1 MPTLSKE
8 EFLARIKERIGEDM
22 SDDTIKFVE
31 DMSDTYDDMYERAN
45 GQDDWKRKYEENDKS
60 WREKYSSRFFSGHV
74 TTPEEVKDEQEE
86 NVKDDGEKRSYEELF
101 EEREGK

>member
-1 MPTLSKE
+1 MPVLSKE

-31 DMSDTYDDMYERAN
+31 DMSDTYDDMYGRAN
-45 GQDDWKRKYEENDKS
+45 GQEDWKRKYEENDKA
-60 WREKYSSRFFSGHV
+60 WREKYSSRFFSGHD
-74 TTPEEVKDEQEE
+74 TTKDEVMVDQKED
-86 NVKDDGEKRSYEELF
+86 VKDDGEKRSYEELF